1 MVTNF
6 KLFCRP
12 AFKSLVLTAVF
23 LSGCM
28 VGPDFSRPEAK
39 LTSEWQAEKPG
50 EFTAAVNMVRQAN
63 INPVKWWESF
73 NDPTLNR
80 LLDIAAKQ
88 NLSLQ
93 VAALRVFETR
103 AQLGVAKGSLL
114 PNFDLGGRSEVT
126 RDGGS
131 SRDGISI
138 ENTKVNNVSI
148 DASWEIDFWGKFRRG
163 IESSQATYLAAV
175 TAYYS
180 ADVSL
185 ASNVANTYINIRN
198 SESLMQVALTNLALQ
213 AESLRIAKAR
223 FEAGATS
230 LLDLSQAQAQY
241 EQTKSEVPGLIAS
254 LRQAQNAMSV
264 LLGQPPPY
272 YVLEFGQ
279 ALTKPSPPASLDVGI
294 PQDLL
299 RRRPDVLQAEYLAAS
314 RSALI
319 GVSEAALYPSFSLS
333 GFFGFQSGSIDTSS
347 GTFTWSGS
355 NSSIGGNFFFPLFYR
370 GTLVQQVRV
379 QDAIFQQSILNYQN
393 VVLNAQREVQDA
405 LSIIATTSSANADL
419 LRAVTAAKQAASL
432 ALDRYI
438 SGQND
443 YNTVIVAQQA
453 LQRVQNASVQT
464 QTNNLLGYVAAFK
477 SLGGG
482 WSGEMTLPM
491 LPAEMVATM
500 TQRTDWGDALSNP
513 ASPTSPTSNTSPSG
527 PSMVSTNEAKP

>member
-1 MVTNF
+1 MGNYSKF
-6 KLFCRP
+6 SCKLGLACLLFVS
-12 AFKSLVLTAVF
+12 ASLT
-23 LSGCM
+23 GCM
-28 VGPDFSRPEAK
+28 VGPNFNQPNAPLS
-39 LTSEWQAEKPG
+39 SNWQAEKPG
-50 EFTAAVNMVRQAN
+50 EFTAAVNLVRNAQ
-63 INPVKWWESF
+63 INPVRWWEDF

-93 VAALRVFETR
+93 VAALRVYETR
-103 AQLGVAKGSLL
+103 AQLGVSQGSLL
-114 PNFDLGGRSEVT
+114 PNVELGGDSKLT
-126 RDGGS
+126 RDGGARPES
-131 SRDGISI
+131 ISI
-138 ENTKVNNVSI
+138 ESTKVSNVLLN
-148 DASWEIDFWGKFRRG
+148 ASWEIDFWGKFRRG
-163 IESSQATYLAAV
+163 IESAQATYLGAV
-175 TAYYS
+175 TAYYA

-185 ASNVANTYINIRN
+185 SSDVANTYINIRN
-198 SESLMQVALTNLALQ
+198 NESLIQVALTNLALQ

-223 FEAGATS
+223 YEAGATS

-241 EQTKSEVPGLIAS
+241 EQTKSEVPGLMAS

-264 LLGQPPPY
+264 LLGKPPPY

-279 ALTKPSPPASLDVGI
+279 TLTKPTPPAKLDVGI

-299 RRRPDVLQAEYLAAS
+299 RRRPDVLQAEFLAAS

-333 GFFGFQSGSIDTSS
+333 GYFGFQTGSVDTSS
-347 GTFTWSGS
+347 GTFTWSGN
-355 NSSIGGNFFFPLFYR
+355 NSSVGGSFLFPVFYR

-405 LSIIATTSSANADL
+405 LSVISTSSSAGADL
-419 LRAVTAAKQAASL
+419 LRAVKAAQQAASL
-432 ALDRYI
+432 ALERYI
-438 SGQND
+438 SGQSD

-453 LQRVQNASVQT
+453 LQRVQNSSVQT

-482 WSGEMTLPM
+482 WSGDLTLPV

-500 TQRTDWGDALSNP
+500 TQRTDWGDALS
-513 ASPTSPTSNTSPSG
+513 SPTG
-527 PSMVSTNEAKP
+527 PSMVATSEPK

>member
-1 MVTNF
+1 MLINF
-6 KLFCRP
+6 KRFCRLLP
-12 AFKSLVLTAVF
+12 KASVLTALI

-28 VGPDFSRPEAK
+28 VGPDFNRPETK
-39 LTSEWQAEKPG
+39 LSSEWQTEKPG
-50 EFTAAVNMVRQAN
+50 EFTAAVEVVRNAQ
-63 INPVKWWESF
+63 INPVRWWESF

-80 LLDIAAKQ
+80 LLAIAAKQ
-88 NLSLQ
+88 NLTLQ
-93 VAALRVFETR
+93 VAALRVYETR
-103 AQLGVAKGSLL
+103 AQLGVSEGTLL
-114 PNFDLGGRSEVT
+114 PNVNLAGMVQTERY
-126 RDGGS
+126 GGS
-131 SRDGISI
+131 GGDGISI
-138 ENTKVNNVSI
+138 QSINVRNVLI
-148 DASWEIDFWGKFRRG
+148 NASWEIDFWGKFRRG
-163 IESSQATYLAAV
+163 IESSQATYLVAV

-185 ASNVANTYINIRN
+185 AANVANTYINIRN
-198 SESLMQVALTNLALQ
+198 NESLIQVALTNLALQ

-223 FEAGATS
+223 YEAGATS
-230 LLDLSQAQAQY
+230 LLDLSQAQSQY
-241 EQTKSEVPGLIAS
+241 EQTKSEVPGLISS

-279 ALTKPSPPASLDVGI
+279 SLTQPSPPKSLDVGI

-333 GFFGFQSGSIDTSS
+333 GYFGLQSGSIDTTD

-355 NSSIGGNFFFPLFYR
+355 NSSIGASFLFPVFYR

-405 LSIIATTSSANADL
+405 LSVISTSQSSSTDL
-419 LRAVTAAKQAASL
+419 ARAVTAAQQAASL
-432 ALDRYI
+432 ALERYI

-453 LQRVQNASVQT
+453 LQRVQNASVQS
-464 QTNNLLGYVAAFK
+464 QTSTLLGYVAAFK

-482 WSGEMTLPM
+482 WSGDMTLPV

-500 TQRTDWGDALSNP
+500 TQRTDWGDALS
-513 ASPTSPTSNTSPSG
+513 STSDPR
-527 PSMVSTNEAKP
+527 MVSTSEPKP

>member
-1 MVTNF
+1 MLKNF
-6 KLFCRP
+6 KSFCKP
-12 AFKSLVLTAVF
+12 ASKSLLLTVF
-23 LSGCM
+23 LLPGCM
-28 VGPDFSRPEAK
+28 VGPDFSRPQTK
-39 LTSEWQAEKPG
+39 LSSDWQAEKPG
-50 EFTAAVNMVRQAN
+50 EFTAAVDVVRNAQ
-63 INPVKWWESF
+63 INPVRWWEGF

-80 LLDIAAKQ
+80 LLLIAAKQ

-93 VAALRVFETR
+93 VAALRVYETR
-103 AQLGVAKGSLL
+103 AQLGVSQGTLL
-114 PNFDLGGRSEVT
+114 PNVNLGGRAEVT

-131 SRDGISI
+131 GREGISI
-138 ENTKVNNVSI
+138 ENTKIRNVNI

-163 IESSQATYLAAV
+163 IESSQATYLGAV
-175 TAYYS
+175 TAYYA

-198 SESLMQVALTNLALQ
+198 NEALIQVALTNLALQ

-223 FEAGATS
+223 YEAGATS
-230 LLDLSQAQAQY
+230 LLDLSQAQSQY
-241 EQTKSEVPGLIAS
+241 EQTKSEVPGLISS
-254 LRQAQNAMSV
+254 LRQAQNSMSV

-279 ALTKPSPPASLDVGI
+279 ALTQPSPPKSINVGI

-319 GVSEAALYPSFSLS
+319 GVSEAALYPSFSLA
-333 GFFGFQSGSIDTSS
+333 GYFGFQSGSIDTSN
-347 GTFTWSGS
+347 GTFTWSGN
-355 NSSIGGNFFFPLFYR
+355 NSSIGASFLFPVFYR

-379 QDAIFQQSILNYQN
+379 QDAMFQQSILNYQD

-405 LSIIATTSSANADL
+405 LSIISTSQSASIDL
-419 LRAVTAAKQAASL
+419 ARAVTAAKQAASL
-432 ALDRYI
+432 ALERYI

-453 LQRVQNASVQT
+453 LQRVQNASVQS
-464 QTNNLLGYVAAFK
+464 QTSNLLGYVAVFK

-482 WSGEMTLPM
+482 WSGDMTLPV
-491 LPAEMVATM
+491 LPAEIVATM
-500 TQRTDWGDALSNP
+500 NQRTDWGNALSS
-513 ASPTSPTSNTSPSG
+513 ASDPR
-527 PSMVSTNEAKP
+527 MVSTSEPKP